1 MFNLIGSI
9 ISDTSDL
16 FSWNGFLTGR
26 LFILYG
32 LFAFYD
38 RFIADESMSFLRPD
52 DSEEL
57 KRKDQVFLD
66 EMRKAIVAMAEHI
79 GLDGFC

>member
-1 MFNLIGSI
+1 
-9 ISDTSDL
+9 
-16 FSWNGFLTGR
+16 
-26 LFILYG
+26 
-32 LFAFYD
+32 
-38 RFIADESMSFLRPD
+38 MSFLRPD